1 MQEANKSDVVLVEI
15 VGTFTNK
22 FGRKIEP
29 TYLSVFRL
37 TREYADELVSQG
49 VANILPLHNEC
60 LRDELNRRRKIM
72 QSKQVP
78 V

>member
-15 VGTFTNK
+15 TGAFTNQ
-22 FGRKIEP
+22 FGRLVEP

-37 TREYADELVSQG
+37 VRSYADELVNKG
-49 VANILPLHNEC
+49 VANILPLGSQC
-60 LRDELNRRRKIM
+60 LRDELKRRRKLM
-72 QSKQVP
+72 ESKQVP